1 LASAKS
7 AFIEKRADVW
17 SSEVSV
23 SIIDYRDANLLALRL
38 FEPSCAER
46 GDRVMWVHSGPQQQT
61 TFLWPIK

>member
-1 LASAKS
+1 MLCAVCCKLIAAGGHLASAKS

-38 FEPSCAER
+38 FEPS
-46 GDRVMWVHSGPQQQT
+46 
-61 TFLWPIK
+61 